1 MGEHDRPLPRA
12 DVVLRGRGTTAR
24 LRAGD
29 LLLEGSGVRRRIPLE
44 AVERVEAGGP
54 RGATLVLILTSG
66 GSRPQTY
73 EVHSG
78 SPPAVRAFAAT
89 VAEAMPVRDA
99 DERRGDGSRLVG
111 VEPLPD
117 KPKLLDSFPRG
128 LLIGAGVWLPVL
140 VVILVRV
147 EDKERD
153 GVLWMVAPLL
163 SLPGAMAVHAL
174 WTGIRDAL
182 VLPRR
187 GITVVGRL
195 VDTEVDS
202 EGNPSTYVYEFTGV
216 DGRVHLH
223 RGSFGGEESIEITY
237 DPARPARSR
246 VHGHA
251 AASAVWT
258 FFCVVLGVPMF
269 VAGATMSLVPLLD
282 LLPRF

>member
-29 LLLEGSGVRRRIPLE
+29 LLLEGGGVRRRIPLE
-44 AVERVEAGGP
+44 AVERVEAGGS
-54 RGATLVLILTSG
+54 RGATLVLILTSD

-117 KPKLLDSFPRG
+117 KPKRLDGFPRG
-128 LLIGAGVWLPVL
+128 VVIGAGVWLLVL
-140 VVILVRV
+140 LVIFVRV

-163 SLPGAMAVHAL
+163 SLPGAMTVHML

-202 EGNPSTYVYEFTGV
+202 EGNPSTY
-216 DGRVHLH
+216 
-223 RGSFGGEESIEITY
+223 RGSPTS
-237 DPARPARSR
+237 
-246 VHGHA
+246 
-251 AASAVWT
+251 
-258 FFCVVLGVPMF
+258 
-269 VAGATMSLVPLLD
+269 
-282 LLPRF
+282 